1 MKKLSQTAYK
11 FNCCGVGSVSNQK
24 KKKKSDF
31 YFLKHSS
38 LNNSVEVCRECVLL
52 FCNALFHI
60 HTATW
65 ICSGSSAGDLR
76 VFSSFL
82 CYRAATLEQI
92 GRGVGWGEVFILSQ
106 AISVYSITVLTCCWF
121 LFFPTLIP
129 STCSSC
135 NSFPII
141 TPFSHYCCVVQP
153 FKAISI
159 RSRCSVAPVF
169 INMLHS
175 LRSVLH

>member
-11 FNCCGVGSVSNQK
+11 FNCCGVGSVGNQK

-82 CYRAATLEQI
+82 CYRAATLEQF
-92 GRGVGWGEVFILSQ
+92 GRGVAWGEVFILSQ

-121 LFFPTLIP
+121 LFFQLWFRPLVPLVILSP
-129 STCSSC
+129 SSRLSV
-135 NSFPII
+135 II
-141 TPFSHYCCVVQP
+141 AAWFSHSKLFP
-153 FKAISI
+153 FALG
-159 RSRCSVAPVF
+159 AQ
-169 INMLHS
+169 
-175 LRSVLH
+175 